1 MIERVRRQLRGE
13 IARGAIGTFGLKGF
27 QTGIMFLVSLSLA
40 RLLGPDGYGA
50 YSFAMSWVNILI
62 VPAMLGLQP
71 LLVRNVAAYQTKQE
85 WGFMRGLLRRTNQW
99 VALASLAVVSLAFLV
114 TLLLSNL
121 LEPQMLHA
129 VWVALALVPVLAQQR
144 VRQSIM
150 RALHHVV
157 TSQVPEVV
165 IQPMLFGTFL
175 GLGFL
180 VAGYALTAP
189 HVAGLRTGAA
199 VIALAV
205 IMMWC
210 RSVVPKETRQHA
222 PRYRDGPWFRG
233 SLSMLWHNG
242 MAVFIMNIG
251 TILVGFIAG
260 AESAGIY
267 SLANLIANLI
277 AFAMASI
284 DAPLAPSLS
293 RLYVRDDLGG
303 MQRLATKAA
312 RVALLAT
319 LGLTMVFAVAG
330 EWALSLI
337 HPRFAAGYET
347 LMILC
352 AGKIVLSA
360 LGSAGAILVTAGQQR
375 IMAVATTVSAAL
387 TTSLCFVLIPIWGIN
402 GAAIAMICGPMTA
415 RLIMCIRVYRIVG
428 LDPTALG
435 LKPYAAPSPG

>member
-27 QTGIMFLVSLSLA
+27 QTGVMFLISLSLA

-50 YSFAMSWVNILI
+50 YSFAMSWVNILL
-62 VPAMLGLQP
+62 VPAMLGMQP
-71 LLVRNVAAYQTKQE
+71 LLVRNIAAYQTKQE
-85 WGFMRGLLRRTNQW
+85 WGLMRGLLRRTGQW
-99 VALASLAVVSLAFLV
+99 VSLAALAVTSVAFLM
-114 TLLLSNL
+114 TWLLSGYM
-121 LEPQMLHA
+121 EPQMLYA

-150 RALHHVV
+150 RALRHVV

-165 IQPMLFGTFL
+165 IQPLLFGTFL

-180 VAGYALTAP
+180 AAGHALTAP
-189 HVAGLRTGAA
+189 HVAGLRAGAA
-199 VIALAV
+199 VIALAT
-205 IMMWC
+205 ILIWC
-210 RSVVPKETRQHA
+210 RRVVPRDIRRHA
-222 PRYRDGPWFRG
+222 PSYRDGPWFRG

-242 MAVFIMNIG
+242 LAVFIMNIG

-260 AESAGIY
+260 AEAAGIY

-293 RLYVRDDLGG
+293 RLYVRDDMAG
-303 MQRLATKAA
+303 MQRLVTKAA
-312 RVALLAT
+312 RAALLAT
-319 LGLTMVFAVAG
+319 LGLTAFFAVAG

-337 HPRFAAGYET
+337 HPRFAAGHET

-352 AGKIVLSA
+352 AGKIILSA
-360 LGSAGAILVTAGQQR
+360 LGSAGAILVTAGHQR

-387 TTSLCFVLIPIWGIN
+387 TTSLCFLLIPIWGIN
-402 GAAIAMICGPMTA
+402 GAAIAMICGPVTA

-435 LKPYAAPSPG
+435 LKPYAAASPG

>member
-27 QTGIMFLVSLSLA
+27 QTSVMFLISLSLA

-50 YSFAMSWVNILI
+50 YSFAMSWVNILL

-71 LLVRNVAAYQTKQE
+71 LLVRNIAAYQTKQE
-85 WGFMRGLLRRTNQW
+85 WGLMRGLLRRTYQW
-99 VALASLAVVSLAFLV
+99 VTLASLTVVSLAFLV
-114 TLLLSNL
+114 TWLLSSQM
-121 LEPQMLHA
+121 EPEMLHA

-150 RALHHVV
+150 RALRHVV

-165 IQPMLFGTFL
+165 VQPLLFGAFL
-175 GLGFL
+175 ASSFL

-189 HVAGLRTGAA
+189 NVAGLRTGAA
-199 VIALAV
+199 IIALAV
-205 IMMWC
+205 ILIWF
-210 RSVVPKETRQHA
+210 RSVLPKDIRRHA
-222 PRYRDGPWFRG
+222 PLYRDGPWFRG

-251 TILVGFIAG
+251 TILVGLMAG

-293 RLYVRDDLGG
+293 RLYVRDDMAG
-303 MQRLATKAA
+303 MQRLVTKAA
-312 RVALLAT
+312 RAALLAT
-319 LGLTMVFAVAG
+319 LGMTIIFAIGG

-337 HPRFAAGYET
+337 HPRFATGYET
-347 LMILC
+347 LLILC
-352 AGKIVLSA
+352 TGKLVLSS
-360 LGSAGAILVTAGQQR
+360 LGSAGAVLVTTGDQR
-375 IMAVATTVSAAL
+375 SLAVATTISALL
-387 TTSLCFVLIPIWGIN
+387 TTSLCFLLIPIWGIN
-402 GAAIAMICGPMTA
+402 GAAVAGICGPLVTKSYNA
-415 RLIMCIRVYRIVG
+415 FRVYRR
-428 LDPTALG
+428 LG
-435 LKPYAAPSPG
+435 LNTTAIGSLS